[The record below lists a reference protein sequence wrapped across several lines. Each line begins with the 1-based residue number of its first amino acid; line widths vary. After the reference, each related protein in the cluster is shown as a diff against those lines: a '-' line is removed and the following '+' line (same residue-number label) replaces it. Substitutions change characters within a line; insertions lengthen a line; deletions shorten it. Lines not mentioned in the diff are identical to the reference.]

1 MKKQPFWRKDAA
13 TIVEQILLN
22 CSAQDYD
29 LLLEL
34 RSALLNTD
42 QLETVLDQF
51 LEARQQ
57 LEGEHYF
64 LFYRLRSLL
73 VNSLALEIELTLD
86 RVIQASLRTLLRHHF
101 ISLAHLRQS
110 FTRLCPMADS
120 AEIVQVR
127 CVEV

>member
-1 MKKQPFWRKDAA
+1 MKKQPFWRNDASA
-13 TIVEQILLN
+13 IVEQILSN

-34 RSALLNTD
+34 RSTLLNTD

-57 LEGEHYF
+57 LEGDHYF

-73 VNSLALEIELTLD
+73 VNSLALEIELTSD
-86 RVIQASLRTLLRHHF
+86 RVIQANLRTLLRHHF
-101 ISLAHLRQS
+101 ISLAHLRLS
-110 FTRLCPMADS
+110 FTRLCPRADS
-120 AEIVQVR
+120 AKIVQVR